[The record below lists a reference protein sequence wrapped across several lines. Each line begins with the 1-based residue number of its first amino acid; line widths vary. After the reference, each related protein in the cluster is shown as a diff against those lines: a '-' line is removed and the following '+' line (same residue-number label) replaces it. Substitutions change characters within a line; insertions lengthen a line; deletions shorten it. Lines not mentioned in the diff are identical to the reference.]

1 MTAVSARARVVA
13 AVSAGARAMAAAAR
27 AAAAMVGAA
36 FPVARGALRGAE
48 EAPEGMKAGT
58 ARSRQ
63 SR

>member
-1 MTAVSARARVVA
+1 MTAA
-13 AVSAGARAMAAAAR
+13 SAGARAR
-27 AAAAMVGAA
+27 AAASAGARAGAAASAGATGAA
-36 FPVARGALRGAE
+36 FWVLRGALRGAE

>member
-1 MTAVSARARVVA
+1 MT
-13 AVSAGARAMAAAAR
+13 AGARAGAARAR

-36 FPVARGALRGAE
+36 FWVARGAVRGAE